1 MGSNFANDLANTT
14 GITLEQQLAIHFS
27 TNCYPPIPVQ
37 MVGVAVEAINAC
49 RDEQYDLEIEL
60 PHGVTFRNS
69 TTITAIN
76 AVEGLRLDG
85 WTTNYGEVE

>member
-14 GITLEQQLAIHFS
+14 GITLEQQLVIHFS

-37 MVGVAVEAINAC
+37 MVDVAVK
-49 RDEQYDLEIEL
+49 
-60 PHGVTFRNS
+60 
-69 TTITAIN
+69 AIN

-85 WTTNYGEVE
+85 WTTNYGEGE